1 MPKQSFNVYKGQ
13 GYLRLEF
20 DCKNTDI
27 ETGTAVTAVI
37 KYQKPNG
44 TTGTWTDAN
53 GVTLVGT
60 VVKKQ
65 MTNGDIDQAGDDD
78 EGKWT
83 FQPVITVDGLV
94 GPCDP
99 VIIYF
104 KNTI

>member
-1 MPKQSFNVYKGQ
+1 MSKQSFKVYKGQ

-20 DCKNTDI
+20 DCKNADI
-27 ETGTAVTAVI
+27 ETGTTVTAVI
-37 KYQKPNG
+37 NYIKPDG
-44 TTGTWTDAN
+44 STGSWGSSN

-65 MTNGDIDQAGDDD
+65 MANGDIDQAGDDD

-99 VIIYF
+99 AIIYF
-104 KNTI
+104 TNTI